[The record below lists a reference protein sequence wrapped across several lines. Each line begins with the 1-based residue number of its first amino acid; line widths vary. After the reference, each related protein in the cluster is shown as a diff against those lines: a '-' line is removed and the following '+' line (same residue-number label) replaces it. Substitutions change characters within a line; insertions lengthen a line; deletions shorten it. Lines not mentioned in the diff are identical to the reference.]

1 MAEGSGRNYCDL
13 GAPRLKLFS
22 WCFMGYIGFQGILVL
37 MEMRLLVE
45 TILFL
50 IDLHSFD

>member
-1 MAEGSGRNYCDL
+1 MAEGSRERLRL
-13 GAPRLKLFS
+13 GCSEIENFS
-22 WCFMGYIGFQGILVL
+22 WILMGYIGFQGILVS